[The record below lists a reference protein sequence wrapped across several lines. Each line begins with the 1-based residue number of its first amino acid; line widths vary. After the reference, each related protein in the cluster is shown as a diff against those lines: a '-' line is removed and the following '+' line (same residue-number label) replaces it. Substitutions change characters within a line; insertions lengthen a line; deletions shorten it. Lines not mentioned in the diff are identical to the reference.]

1 MRVLIAAGGTAGH
14 VVPALSVAAELRAEG
29 CEVHFAGGDR
39 AEASLVPQAGYR
51 FHQIKARGLSR
62 TSLFDAFRAALLVP
76 AAVIAAVRIIREVQ
90 PGAVMGG
97 GGYIAGVVGLAA
109 VLTRTPLV
117 LTEADSHLGL
127 SNRWLGRFAKRV
139 CLAFPIDGK
148 EHPRWIVT
156 GRPVPTPFTDR
167 EAARRR
173 FGIPDSARC
182 VLVTGGSLGARSINE
197 AAIEAFARADFDVL
211 HLAGERDLPDL
222 EAPRGGY
229 RLEGYVDDFG
239 EAVLACD
246 LAVAR
251 AGGSVF
257 ELAAQGCPAV
267 LVPYPHA
274 AGDHQRGNAEWMRKA
289 GAAVVIEDGDLT
301 PALLAETVAGIIDDP
316 ERLERMRSASSSL
329 ALPDAA
335 ASVASEILAVG
346 GVGSRG

>member
-1 MRVLIAAGGTAGH
+1 MIRALK
-14 VVPALSVAAELRAEG
+14 PA
-29 CEVHFAGGDR
+29 
-39 AEASLVPQAGYR
+39 
-51 FHQIKARGLSR
+51 
-62 TSLFDAFRAALLVP
+62 
-76 AAVIAAVRIIREVQ
+76 
-90 PGAVMGG
+90 AVMGG

-127 SNRWLGRFAKRV
+127 SNRVLGRFAKRV
-139 CLAFPIDGK
+139 CLAFPLEGMAP
-148 EHPRWIVT
+148 PRWIVT
-156 GRPVPTPFTDR
+156 GRPVPTPFSDR
-167 EAARRR
+167 EAARMR
-173 FGIPDSARC
+173 FGIATDARC

-197 AAIEAFARADFDVL
+197 AAIEAFAQADFDVL

-222 EAPRGGY
+222 TEPRPGY
-229 RLEGYVDDFG
+229 RLEGYVEDFG
-239 EAVLACD
+239 QAVLACD

-267 LVPYPHA
+267 LIPYPHA
-274 AGDHQRGNAEWMRKA
+274 AGDHQRGNAEWMRRA

-301 PALLAETVAGIIDDP
+301 PGLLAEAVAAILDDP
-316 ERLERMRSASSSL
+316 DLLATMSASSARL

-335 ASVASEILAVG
+335 AAVAAEVLTVA